1 MYSLIKRYFLHIYII
16 LLLISCEKSTN
27 PVKVASFHDFYNSK
41 SNKILLDV
49 RTPEECKNSRAFE
62 STSLNFYDKNFK
74 EEILKNLK
82 ESHIYIYCRS
92 GRRSEI
98 AVKYLLENGYSNVFN
113 IASGIIGIDPKF
125 LEFSSLN
132 N

>member
-1 MYSLIKRYFLHIYII
+1 MFSLMKKYSFYIYII
-16 LLLISCEKSTN
+16 ILLVSCKKDTN
-27 PVKVASFHDFYNSK
+27 LVKEALFNDFYNSK

-49 RTPEECKNSRAFE
+49 RTPEEYEESRALE
-62 STSLNFYDKNFK
+62 SNNLNFYDKNF
-74 EEILKNLK
+74 EVEILKNLK

-98 AVKYLLENGYSNVFN
+98 AVKYLKENGYSNVFN
-113 IASGIIGIDPKF
+113 IKSGIIGIDPKF
-125 LEFSSLN
+125 LDSSSLN